1 MRRRSFFGFLG
12 GVVAFSLAAGAEQP
26 GGARRVA
33 VLMGYSES
41 DPYGQA
47 RFKSFVQSLQE
58 LGWPRVATLTLKFA
72 GLAPISSAY
81 KKLPRSWLR
90 GSPT

>member
-12 GVVAFSLAAGAEQP
+12 GVAAFSLAAASAEQP

-33 VLMGYSES
+33 VLMGYS
-41 DPYGQA
+41 
-47 RFKSFVQSLQE
+47 QSLQE

-72 GLAPISSAY
+72 GLAPISSPY